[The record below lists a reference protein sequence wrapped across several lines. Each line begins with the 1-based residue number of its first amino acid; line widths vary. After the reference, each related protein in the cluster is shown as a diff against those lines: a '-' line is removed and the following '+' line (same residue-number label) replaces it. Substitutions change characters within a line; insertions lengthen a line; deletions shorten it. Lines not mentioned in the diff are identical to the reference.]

1 VKLIRVCG
9 SKWRPAQMPRPS
21 LYYILGGVHKGT
33 WTLKPVFGLRKKGSL
48 LVPRRNLRIGP
59 SDLNREKVKLW

>member
-1 VKLIRVCG
+1 
-9 SKWRPAQMPRPS
+9 MPRPS

-33 WTLKPVFGLRKKGSL
+33 WTLKPVLGLRKKGSL

-59 SDLNREKVKLW
+59 SDLNLEKMKLWWA